1 MSIAKAIH
9 PVVGLGPLSNAD
21 LEKTAGAIHTGVYF
35 SGNFTAPPPPIDEAT
50 FKAQLDRFSASTIAA
65 ADGSRKAI
73 AESKKERQLLLRMI
87 RQLGHYVE
95 ANCKDDMATFLSSG
109 FKPIQRKGAKQ
120 PVATPHILGVANGS
134 TGQMIV
140 RSKSSRNA
148 YSFQVRYAANGA
160 GGTPGTWTTE
170 SFTNPR
176 AMAIYGL
183 TPGTTYTFQVR
194 ALGSLGQSDWSDVA
208 TRICQ

>member
-95 ANCKDDMATFLSSG
+95 ANCRDDMATFLSSG
-109 FKPIQRKGAKQ
+109 FKPIQRKRSKQ
-120 PVATPHILGVANGS
+120 PVASPRVLGVANGS
-134 TGQMIV
+134 IPVWKKFFLWPHV
-140 RSKSSRNA
+140 RPVRFHGRDFKRRLLRWRGLRCQRHDNA
-148 YSFQVRYAANGA
+148 CDA
-160 GGTPGTWTTE
+160 
-170 SFTNPR
+170 
-176 AMAIYGL
+176 
-183 TPGTTYTFQVR
+183 
-194 ALGSLGQSDWSDVA
+194 SDD
-208 TRICQ
+208 